1 MTLTHVRAVDLK
13 SLMVGLEGM
22 PTQVDQLLRGLV
34 DTFLVPTPQHLALLL
49 ESILRIADGVP
60 WFASAVPTADFQS
73 LAAAASAE
81 VKRVHGRVDR
91 LSGASSL
98 SGGYLL
104 SRSIVG
110 KEPAPARGPE
120 ALRAALLICALK
132 WHMEGRPR
140 RSALGDLGA
149 AIRAITERGPQGD
162 AGAPVTQHLPELGAA
177 QTLDDFLQA
186 ADVLMSCGIERL
198 ENAWARHFK
207 PALQEILAAIPPSVI
222 EPTVPEPGPD
232 VATGE
237 DEDDDVLAAMIRAVV
252 AGGGPAP
259 PILEPGEPLDEGAS
273 TTFLVPLPR
282 NNGGKDARK
291 VANYLAQ
298 QAIWGSNYLLLTNHS
313 DVLPLAEFR
322 RVVRTVLEELAQ
334 PGLAPELRCGLLG
347 LLLQA
352 LTGRTPRTLPS
363 IQTQAPSVE
372 RRLGACGLS
381 LSGGF
386 MELDVFWRLRPTDDK
401 GRTGFFEPKPEF
413 LTCFDPVATHFRL
426 PLPPQVVAA
435 LKEHSSVVDELRNLD
450 VAKLESLLRGALRHV
465 AERTG
470 FPLILGQVRRSFS
483 VHFYETTRDVAL
495 TQLVSADTLG
505 QAEASLHY
513 YAPRKA
519 DIAKAYWGFLGSL
532 LEIHL
537 PLPAA
542 FNDAQRVGAA
552 SLLAGAHARRMAS
565 TSGGLL
571 NRGIDRLIRQGAW
584 QEVHTAMVRHVVS
597 MFLVV
602 AGHRPVDALFELRL
616 SDIHLGKTGGMALF
630 RDKVHDPAHNPRF
643 AALAPCLVSQV
654 WAYLGHLNGLA
665 ELQPA
670 FAAHV
675 NRVMAGREPLLF
687 GISDQASVL
696 PLNISDWRKSLPEEW
711 QGLPLNWGRTW
722 LRTRG
727 VEGGLPPELAAL
739 QLGHLESVGYPF
751 SNASPSVPQAAM
763 SVIAPHL
770 EAMARDLGWR
780 VRAGIPTQTPRVKLP
795 LPQLLHWK
803 PIITRHEAEW
813 REQVREWRQWQM
825 ARIAEVRGRAEADVL
840 SHPLI
845 VSRGIAGSYSDPRYT
860 GRVEPLELN
869 EAEALRDVLYEDAGD
884 DMALGIARSRALRH
898 IVRRVNKR
906 LGIAGKDP
914 GVLGVFRR
922 PVDNAFIPGM
932 MAAVRQVD
940 ALRQHAASLGSA
952 SPGDWKDFDRACA
965 RVAYVLAVFGFMEHP
980 DQIEGVMRHREAYVG
995 PAGLS
1000 DTILVPWS
1008 ERSGDVVALRN
1019 LAAVAVAR
1027 LAKRYPGQPVPDRNT
1042 LGASLREF
1050 LPEWALQEAAHGVRD
1065 PLALLCEC
1073 VGVANRFEL
1082 SPAARFALD
1091 PVHGST
1097 CASINEQL
1105 AFVDG
1110 DPVGTIVRGEP
1121 ENEEEVGALDSA
1133 GLRDPGTGS
1142 ARTQY
1147 KTLCAVLPSMGHAL
1161 RLPSTGVEV
1170 PASQL
1175 FASGTRQKVI
1185 AEVDAL
1191 VAERRP
1197 EKVLRPI
1204 VRLLALWVRQML
1216 VEGTPLKPEPADKT
1230 VHTYLTRIG
1239 GALVEL
1245 IGNSSLIGFDEIDLE
1260 EIYLAAIRAGKSN
1273 QGQAASAILEFH
1285 RCCQRHVDMPDV
1297 DFVEVRS
1304 YLRAS
1309 LRVADAQMI
1318 LPQERV
1324 AILEQAQAASECGA
1338 SSSLEEVRV
1347 LRQAAAAL
1355 PLFAWGGARR
1365 SEVLGLR
1372 QRDVWETDRHVAILV
1387 RRNRS
1392 RKLKTRAA
1400 RRTVRFDGDRQA
1412 GISQSVRW
1420 MRMDG
1425 ERAPGWSRSLA
1436 YVFSPESAPGS
1447 AEGRHGIAHA
1457 CLGAISSVTR
1467 RRRERIHRFR
1477 HLVATERVLPLFL
1490 SGQDGKWMHARV
1502 PHAEGLEGLCIA
1514 MPRDLMER
1522 IVGIGHVDWRT
1533 TFRCY
1538 LHFPWLLRSLQ
1549 DQAIAEAH
1557 MGRRELAFASGVT
1570 ANAIDRV
1577 AQTAKDDRNLA
1588 SAWIDHVRR
1597 TRIVPKAEH
1606 DPDRPVSI
1614 GERSWSARELDHL
1627 FKRADRMGLEKAAT
1641 VMGANAADV
1650 AAIRCRL
1657 RVVELRMG
1665 RRLFRRHVAERD
1677 EPGPLRQ
1684 IKRIQGESLDAVLAW
1699 FDSLAPDARAAATQ
1713 VIDRLVE
1720 VMSPFAQVGVE
1731 GRRDDLL
1738 WLLSE
1743 LEQLLPES
1751 IQMNVNSL
1759 GSGGWAL
1766 TASRI
1771 AGDTAA
1777 KENDATGFLRRAV
1790 ATIWLAH
1797 RPASDNP
1804 DSAPVQQ

>member
-1 MTLTHVRAVDLK
+1 MTLTHVHAVDFE
-13 SLMVGLEGM
+13 SLVAGM
-22 PTQVDQLLRGLV
+22 ESMPPQVDHLLRGLL
-34 DTFLVPTPQHLALLL
+34 DTFPIPSPRHLALLL
-49 ESILRIADGVP
+49 ESILRITDGVP
-60 WFASAVPTADFQS
+60 WFVPAAPSADFRS

-81 VKRVHGRVDR
+81 VKRAYDRIDR

-98 SGGYLL
+98 TGGYLL
-104 SRSIVG
+104 SRAVVG
-110 KEPAPARGPE
+110 RESAPARGPE
-120 ALRAALLICALK
+120 ALRAALLLCGLK
-132 WHMEGRPR
+132 WHTEGKPR
-140 RSALGDLGA
+140 RSALEDLGA
-149 AIRAITERGPQGD
+149 AIRAITEQERQGD
-162 AGAPVTQHLPELGAA
+162 SVSPVTQHLPDLGAA

-186 ADVLMSCGIERL
+186 ADALMTCGIERL

-207 PALQEILAAIPPSVI
+207 PTLQEILAAIPPAET
-222 EPTVPEPGPD
+222 EPTHPEPGPD

-237 DEDDDVLAAMIRAVV
+237 DEDDDALGATIRVVL

-259 PILEPGEPLDEGAS
+259 ATLEPGEPLDEGAS
-273 TTFLVPLPR
+273 TTFLAPLPR
-282 NNGGKDARK
+282 SDGGKDARN
-291 VANYLAQ
+291 VANYLAR

-322 RVVRTVLEELAQ
+322 RVVQTVLDELAQ
-334 PGLAPELRCGLLG
+334 PELTQELRRGLLG

-363 IQTQAPSVE
+363 IQTQAPGLE
-372 RRLGACGLS
+372 RRRGACGLS
-381 LSGGF
+381 LSGEF
-386 MELDVFWRLRPTDDK
+386 MELDVFWRLRPADDQS
-401 GRTGFFEPKPEF
+401 RTGFFEPKPE
-413 LTCFDPVATHFRL
+413 LLACFEPVATHFRL

-435 LKEHSSVVDELRNLD
+435 LKKNSQVVDELRDLD
-450 VAKLESLLRGALRHV
+450 VARLESLLRRALRHV
-465 AERTG
+465 AERAG
-470 FPLILGQVRRSFS
+470 FPIVLGQVRRSFS
-483 VHFYETTRDVAL
+483 VHFYEATRDVAL

-519 DIAKAYWGFLGSL
+519 DIANAYWGFLERL

-537 PLPAA
+537 PLPTA

-552 SLLAGAHARRMAS
+552 SLLAGVHARRMAK

-571 NRGIDRLIRQGAW
+571 NRGIGRLIEQGAW
-584 QEVHTAMVRHVVS
+584 QEVHAAMVRHMAS

-602 AGHRPVDALFELRL
+602 AGHRPVDALFALRL
-616 SDIHLGKTGGMALF
+616 SDIHLGRAGGMALF

-643 AALAPCLVSQV
+643 AALAPCLVSQI
-654 WAYLGHLNGLA
+654 WAYLGHLKGLA

-675 NRVMAGREPLLF
+675 DRVMAGREPLLF
-687 GISDQASVL
+687 GISDQVSVV

-751 SNASPSVPQAAM
+751 SNASPSVPQTAM
-763 SVIAPHL
+763 SLIAPHL
-770 EAMARDLGWR
+770 EVMARDLGWR
-780 VRAGIPTQTPRVKLP
+780 VRAGIPTQAPRVKLS
-795 LPQLLHWK
+795 LPPLLHWK
-803 PIITRHEAEW
+803 PVIVRHEAES

-825 ARIAEVRGRAEADVL
+825 ARIAEVRERAEEDVL
-840 SHPLI
+840 SHSLI
-845 VSRGIAGSYSDPRYT
+845 MQRGIAGAYSDPHYP

-898 IVRRVNKR
+898 VLRRVNKR

-914 GVLGVFRR
+914 GVIGAFRR

-932 MAAVRQVD
+932 MTAVRQVE
-940 ALRQHAASLGSA
+940 ALRQHAASLGGG

-965 RVAYVLAVFGFMEHP
+965 RVAYVLAVFGYMDQP
-980 DQIEGVMRHREAYVG
+980 DQILGVMRHREAYAG
-995 PAGLS
+995 PASLP
-1000 DTILVPWS
+1000 DTILVPWG
-1008 ERSGDVVALRN
+1008 EQPGDVVALRN

-1042 LGASLREF
+1042 LGAALREF
-1050 LPEWALQEAAHGVRD
+1050 LPEWALQEAARGAHD

-1091 PVHGST
+1091 PAHGSV

-1105 AFVDG
+1105 AFIDG
-1110 DPVGTIVRGEP
+1110 DPVGSIVRDEP
-1121 ENEEEVGALDSA
+1121 ESEEEEGASSSALVRDS
-1133 GLRDPGTGS
+1133 GTGS

-1147 KTLCAVLPSMGHAL
+1147 RALCAVLPSMGHTL
-1161 RLPSTGVEV
+1161 QLPSTGVEV

-1191 VAERRP
+1191 LAERRP
-1197 EKVLRPI
+1197 EKLLRPV

-1216 VEGTPLKPEPADKT
+1216 VEGTPSEPKPADKT

-1239 GALVEL
+1239 GTLVEL
-1245 IGNSSLIGFDEIDLE
+1245 IGNSSLLSFDEVDLE
-1260 EIYLAAIRAGKSN
+1260 EMYLAAIRAGQSN

-1285 RCCQRHVDMPDV
+1285 RCCQRHADMPDV

-1309 LRVADAQMI
+1309 LRVVDAQMI
-1318 LPQERV
+1318 LPQERI
-1324 AILEQAQAASECGA
+1324 AILEQAWAVSKSGT
-1338 SSSLEEVRV
+1338 SSSLEEARIQ
-1347 LRQAAAAL
+1347 RQAAAAL

-1372 QRDVWETDRHVAILV
+1372 QRDVWRTDSHVAIRV

-1392 RKLKTRAA
+1392 RRLKTRAA
-1400 RRTVRFDGDRQA
+1400 RRTLRFDGARNA
-1412 GISQSVRW
+1412 GINQSARW
-1420 MRMDG
+1420 MQMDG
-1425 ERAPGWSRSLA
+1425 ERAPDWSRSAA
-1436 YVFSPESAPGS
+1436 YIFSPENSPSS
-1447 AEGRHGIAHA
+1447 AEGRHKIARA
-1457 CLGAISSVTR
+1457 CLGAISTVTR

-1490 SGQDGKWMHARV
+1490 SGLDGKWMHARL
-1502 PHAEGLEGLCIA
+1502 PHTEGSVAQHIV

-1538 LHFPWLLRSLQ
+1538 LHLQWLLRSLQ

-1570 ANAIDRV
+1570 TNAIDRV
-1577 AQTAKDDRNLA
+1577 AQAARNDTNLA

-1597 TRIVPKAEH
+1597 TRIVPAGGGARET
-1606 DPDRPVSI
+1606 PGSVGGRP
-1614 GERSWSARELDHL
+1614 WSAKELDHL
-1627 FKRADRMGLEKAAT
+1627 FKRADRMGLEKAAA
-1641 VMGANAADV
+1641 VMGANAGDV
-1650 AAIRCRL
+1650 EAIRRNL
-1657 RVVELRMG
+1657 RIVELRMG
-1665 RRLFRRHVAERD
+1665 RRLYRRHGVERG
-1677 EPGPLRQ
+1677 EPGPRRQ
-1684 IKRIQGESLDAVLAW
+1684 IRRAQEGSLDAVLEW
-1699 FDSLAPDARAAATQ
+1699 FDALAPNARGPVTQ
-1713 VIDRLVE
+1713 AIDRIIE
-1720 VMSPFAQVGVE
+1720 AMNPFSQVGIE
-1731 GRRDDLL
+1731 GDHGDLIR
-1738 WLLSE
+1738 LSSA
-1743 LEQLLPES
+1743 LEHLLPGS
-1751 IQMNVNSL
+1751 FRMNVEKL
-1759 GSGGWAL
+1759 GTGNWAL
-1766 TASRI
+1766 SASQTA
-1771 AGDTAA
+1771 GETAT
-1777 KENDATGFLRRAV
+1777 KNSDATGLLRRSV

-1797 RPASDNP
+1797 RTKIEPIKS
-1804 DSAPVQQ
+1804 SSVQR